1 MSAEQNIE
9 DHLDRPIWGVEA
21 IAAAANLTPR
31 QAYHALEKGY
41 LPAGKAGRKWFTT
54 PRRLRTLF
62 TGNSVSQTALFELMT
77 PVPLRPQGQR
87 RATMLPSTDDV

>member
-9 DHLDRPIWGVEA
+9 DHLDLPIWGVEA
-21 IAAAANLTPR
+21 IAAATNLTPR

-54 PRRLRTLF
+54 PRRLRTRF
-62 TGNSVSQTALFELMT
+62 AGNSLNQAPLVESGTR
-77 PVPLRPQGQR
+77 VPLRPQDDSH
-87 RATMLPSTDDV
+87 ATAVPSTDNL